1 MGNYMCIRWLINSSD
16 SNKNEFILTK
26 TNMKRKRMSKFKIS
40 LFCFVLNQQE
50 GDRRENDAE
59 LETSSGTGGGV
70 PTCRRHKLQVNF
82 ADIGWSHWIISP
94 QTFEAHYCAGSCPYP
109 LTKVCSTPCE
119 GVWQCD
125 TAFAL

>member
-1 MGNYMCIRWLINSSD
+1 MRKKKEC
-16 SNKNEFILTK
+16 LT
-26 TNMKRKRMSKFKIS
+26 SKFP
-40 LFCFVLNQQE
+40 CFVLNQQD

-109 LTKVCSTPCE
+109 LTKVSSTPWV
-119 GVWQCD
+119 GVSQCD
-125 TAFAL
+125 TACAL